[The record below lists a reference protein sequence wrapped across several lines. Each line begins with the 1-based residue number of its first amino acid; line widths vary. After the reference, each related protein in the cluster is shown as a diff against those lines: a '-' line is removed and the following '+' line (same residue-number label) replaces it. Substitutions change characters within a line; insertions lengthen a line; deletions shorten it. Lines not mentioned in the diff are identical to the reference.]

1 MSSKQEKK
9 KQNELNL
16 LKYINPALEYIFQSI
31 IKSRINNVS
40 DENLTINYSVQ
51 NKNKL
56 VDLINYQNSKT
67 PHNFEYN
74 IYICFC
80 KDNKKYSDFIA
91 ENWKFK
97 INTTNSE
104 LNELSDENKNA
115 LLKKLH
121 TFSRS
126 IQSLQC
132 LLPLH
137 ELKNE
142 KKSNFKIKIYK
153 ESNIN
158 IDLEDEI
165 KDEKK
170 AITIELK
177 EDKFINIQLTIN
189 YCTRLG
195 IVTHQYNLESA
206 LKYNEFNTLF
216 KIAEQKSNSNLNDE
230 SKETNINSINNDNNN
245 NDNNELR
252 TDFSR
257 LFDNNEADEL
267 LLSTVIQKSMIEK
280 DEVLNTEDIKQIK
293 KEINYKKNLNL
304 ETLYSSCF
312 NNTDDI
318 KIKNLDEIL
327 DVSTLLNKEINLLNS
342 LKYNYNIGSQNR
354 MIDELY
360 EEMDGIEIKDL
371 IRYPPKKNMMMNNDK
386 TKKENEKDNL
396 SFKNLLDDY
405 YDIKQILNNK
415 N

>member
-1 MSSKQEKK
+1 MNSKQEKK
-9 KQNELNL
+9 RQNELNL
-16 LKYINPALEYIFQSI
+16 LKYVNPALEHMFQSI
-31 IKSRINNVS
+31 IKSRIKNIS
-40 DENLTINYSVQ
+40 DENFSINFPIKS
-51 NKNKL
+51 KNEL
-56 VDLINYQNSKT
+56 IDLINYQNEKN

-74 IYICFC
+74 IYVFFC
-80 KDNKKYSDFIA
+80 SQNEKHPDFIV

-97 INTTNSE
+97 IKATNSE
-104 LNELSDENKNA
+104 LNQLNNDNKKA

-121 TFSRS
+121 TFNRS

-132 LLPLH
+132 LLPLNSI
-137 ELKNE
+137 KNDAN
-142 KKSNFKIKIYK
+142 SDFYFKIKLYK
-153 ESNIN
+153 ESNIDMN
-158 IDLEDEI
+158 LEPEI

-170 AITIELK
+170 EINIELK
-177 EDKFINIQLTIN
+177 EDKFINIQLNIS
-189 YCTRLG
+189 YYTRLG
-195 IVTHQYNLESA
+195 IFTHQYNLNLKSA
-206 LKYNEFNTLF
+206 LNFKEFYSKCKNE
-216 KIAEQKSNSNLNDE
+216 KPEQKTNSDLN
-230 SKETNINSINNDNNN
+230 TNINSKENEINNNK
-245 NDNNELR
+245 ELN
-252 TDFSR
+252 TEFSQ
-257 LFDNNEADEL
+257 LFDAMDEDEL

-386 TKKENEKDNL
+386 TKKENEKENL
-396 SFKNLLDDY
+396 SFKILLDDY